1 MCTISSVWAAGPS
14 RGVRR
19 TSGSMAMPSVS
30 LDRPSPRALHR
41 SQDVA
46 SPARTAFD
54 LVCEVEKWPV
64 WLSFLRSARRIEPSE
79 PLGLGSEVGIRS
91 NLPGED
97 EELFEVDRF
106 ILGHQLSLVGAFSC
120 RRRID
125 IRIEQKS
132 ERSKLVV
139 RVDYPTYGGVLGA
152 LFDRLTR
159 RRQHDLALKHSHIHF
174 KGLCEFDQE
183 PGGLLDDF

>member
-1 MCTISSVWAAGPS
+1 
-14 RGVRR
+14 
-19 TSGSMAMPSVS
+19 MALSSVS

-64 WLSFLRSARRIEPSE
+64 WLSFLRSARRVEPGE
-79 PLGLGSEVGIRS
+79 PLGSGSEVAIRA
-91 NLPGED
+91 NLPGDE

-106 ILGHQLSLVGAFSC
+106 IPGHQLSLVGAYSC

-152 LFDRLTR
+152 LIDRLTR
-159 RRQHDLALKHSHIHF
+159 RRKLDIALSDSLIHF
-174 KGLCEFDQE
+174 KGLCEFDSS
-183 PGGLLDDF
+183 PDAILVDF

>member
-1 MCTISSVWAAGPS
+1 
-14 RGVRR
+14 
-19 TSGSMAMPSVS
+19 MPSVS

-64 WLSFLRSARRIEPSE
+64 WLSFVRSARRLEAL
-79 PLGLGSEVGIRS
+79 PLALGSEVAIRS
-91 NLPGED
+91 NVPGEE

-106 ILGHQLSLVGAFSC
+106 IPGHQLSLVGAYSV

-125 IRIEQKS
+125 IRVEQKS

-139 RVDYPTYGGVLGA
+139 RVDYPTYGGLLGKVI
-152 LFDRLTR
+152 DRLTR
-159 RRQHDLALKHSHIHF
+159 RRKLDAALSDALVHF
-174 KGLCEFDQE
+174 KGLCEYDRE
-183 PGGLLDDF
+183 PDALLADF

>member
-1 MCTISSVWAAGPS
+1 
-14 RGVRR
+14 
-19 TSGSMAMPSVS
+19 MAMPSVS

-64 WLSFLRSARRIEPSE
+64 WLSFMRSARRVEPGE
-79 PLGLGSEVGIRS
+79 PIALGSEVAIRS
-91 NLPGED
+91 NLPGEE

-106 ILGHQLSLVGAFSC
+106 IPGHQLSLVGAFSV

-132 ERSKLVV
+132 ARSKLVV

-152 LFDRLTR
+152 LVDRLTR
-159 RRQHDLALKHSHIHF
+159 RRKLDIALNDSLIHF
-174 KGLCEFDQE
+174 KGLCEFDQS
-183 PGGLLDDF
+183 PDAILDDF

>member
-1 MCTISSVWAAGPS
+1 
-14 RGVRR
+14 
-19 TSGSMAMPSVS
+19 MAMPSVS

-41 SQDVA
+41 CQDVA

-64 WLSFLRSARRIEPSE
+64 WLSFLRSARRVEPAE
-79 PLGLGSEVGIRS
+79 PIGLGSEVAIRS
-91 NLPGED
+91 NMPGED

-106 ILGHQLSLVGAFSC
+106 IPGHQLSLVGAFSV

-139 RVDYPTYGGVLGA
+139 RVDYPTYGGMLGA
-152 LFDRLTR
+152 LVDRLTR
-159 RRQHDLALKHSHIHF
+159 RRKLDIALNDSLIHF
-174 KGLCEFDQE
+174 KGLCEFDQT
-183 PGGLLDDF
+183 PGSILDDF

>member
-1 MCTISSVWAAGPS
+1 
-14 RGVRR
+14 
-19 TSGSMAMPSVS
+19 MPSVS

-64 WLSFLRSARRIEPSE
+64 WLSFMRSAQRVEPGE
-79 PLGLGSEVGIRS
+79 PIALGSEVAIRS

-106 ILGHQLSLVGAFSC
+106 IPGHVLSLVGAYSV

-132 ERSKLVV
+132 ARSKLVV

-152 LFDRLTR
+152 LIDRLTR
-159 RRQHDLALKHSHIHF
+159 RRKLDLALNDSLIHF
-174 KGLCEFDQE
+174 KGLCEFDQS
-183 PGGLLDDF
+183 PDAILDDF

>member
-1 MCTISSVWAAGPS
+1 MALSSIAY
-14 RGVRR
+14 
-19 TSGSMAMPSVS
+19 
-30 LDRPSPRALHR
+30 DRPSARALHR

-64 WLSFLRSARRIEPSE
+64 WLSFLRSARRVAPDA
-79 PLGLGSEVGIRS
+79 PLGLGSEIAIRS
-91 NLPGED
+91 SLPGNE

-106 ILGHQLSLVGAFSC
+106 VPGHQLSLVGAFSV

-139 RVDYPTYGGVLGA
+139 RVDYPTYGGFVGR

-159 RRQHDLALKHSHIHF
+159 RPKLDGALNDSLIHF
-174 KGLCEFDQE
+174 KGLCEFDRD
-183 PGGLLDDF
+183 PDAILVDF

>member
-1 MCTISSVWAAGPS
+1 
-14 RGVRR
+14 
-19 TSGSMAMPSVS
+19 MPSVS

-41 SQDVA
+41 CQDVA
-46 SPARTAFD
+46 SPARTAFV

-64 WLSFLRSARRIEPSE
+64 WLSFLRSARRVEPAE
-79 PLGLGSEVGIRS
+79 PIGLGSEVAIRS
-91 NLPGED
+91 NIPGED

-106 ILGHQLSLVGAFSC
+106 IPGHQLSLVGAFSV

-139 RVDYPTYGGVLGA
+139 KVDYPTYGGFLGA
-152 LFDRLTR
+152 LVDRLTR
-159 RRQHDLALKHSHIHF
+159 RRKLDIALNDSLIHF
-174 KGLCEFDQE
+174 KGLCEFDQT
-183 PGGLLDDF
+183 PGSILDDF

>member
-1 MCTISSVWAAGPS
+1 
-14 RGVRR
+14 
-19 TSGSMAMPSVS
+19 MPSVS

-64 WLSFLRSARRIEPSE
+64 WLSFMRSARRVEPGE
-79 PLGLGSEVGIRS
+79 PIALGSEVAIRS

-106 ILGHQLSLVGAFSC
+106 ILGHQLSLVGAFSV

-132 ERSKLVV
+132 ARSKLVV

-152 LFDRLTR
+152 LVDRLTR
-159 RRQHDLALKHSHIHF
+159 RRKLDIALNDSLIHF
-174 KGLCEFDQE
+174 KGLCEFDQS
-183 PGGLLDDF
+183 PDAILDDF

>member
-1 MCTISSVWAAGPS
+1 
-14 RGVRR
+14 
-19 TSGSMAMPSVS
+19 MPSVS

-64 WLSFLRSARRIEPSE
+64 WLSFLRSARRVEPAE
-79 PLGLGSEVGIRS
+79 PIGLGSEVAIRS
-91 NLPGED
+91 NMPGED

-106 ILGHQLSLVGAFSC
+106 IPGHQLSLVGAYSV

-139 RVDYPTYGGVLGA
+139 KVDYPTYGGMLGA
-152 LFDRLTR
+152 LVDRLTR
-159 RRQHDLALKHSHIHF
+159 RRKLDIALNDSLIHF
-174 KGLCEFDQE
+174 KGLCEFDQT
-183 PGGLLDDF
+183 PGSILDDF

>member
-1 MCTISSVWAAGPS
+1 
-14 RGVRR
+14 
-19 TSGSMAMPSVS
+19 MAMPSVS

-64 WLSFLRSARRIEPSE
+64 WLSFLRSARRIEPGE
-79 PLGLGSEVGIRS
+79 PIALGSEVAIRS

-106 ILGHQLSLVGAFSC
+106 IPGHLLSLVGAYSV

-132 ERSKLVV
+132 ARSKLVV

-152 LFDRLTR
+152 LVDRLTR
-159 RRQHDLALKHSHIHF
+159 RRKLDIALNDSLIHF
-174 KGLCEFDQE
+174 KGLCEFDQS
-183 PGGLLDDF
+183 PDAILDDF

>member
-1 MCTISSVWAAGPS
+1 
-14 RGVRR
+14 
-19 TSGSMAMPSVS
+19 MALPSVS
-30 LDRPSPRALHR
+30 LDRPSARALHR
-41 SQDVA
+41 CQDVA

-64 WLSFLRSARRIEPSE
+64 WLSFLRSARRVDPTR
-79 PLGLGSEVGIRS
+79 PLAVGSEVAIRS

-97 EELFEVDRF
+97 EELFEVDR
-106 ILGHQLSLVGAFSC
+106 LVPAHQLSLVGAYSI

-125 IRIEQKS
+125 MRIESKS

-152 LFDRLTR
+152 LVDRLSR
-159 RRQHDLALKHSHIHF
+159 RRKLEVALSDSLIHF
-174 KGLCEFDQE
+174 KGLCEYDRS
-183 PGGLLDDF
+183 PDAILDDF